1 MKRSFLAVALVAT
14 AVTITLGQEQP
25 AAQEKPATEKP
36 PQMMTPPS
44 KGLTPLKVQF
54 VLQRVQGEK
63 KISSMPYTLGVLA
76 NGRQTSMRMGI
87 TVPVT
92 QSVFAPSKGDGTS
105 SAPMSS
111 YTYRDVGTNID
122 CSAVEAPGG
131 GYSLNITVED
141 SSIQAE
147 GDKTKVGRDAPI
159 FRRFNASF
167 SMLLRD
173 GQTMQYMSV
182 TDPLSGE
189 VMRIDVTLNLA
200 K

>member
-1 MKRSFLAVALVAT
+1 
-14 AVTITLGQEQP
+14 
-25 AAQEKPATEKP
+25 
-36 PQMMTPPS
+36 
-44 KGLTPLKVQF
+44 
-54 VLQRVQGEK
+54 
-63 KISSMPYTLGVLA
+63 
-76 NGRQTSMRMGI
+76 MRMGI

-92 QSVFAPSKGDGTS
+92 QAVFGSPKGDGTS
-105 SAPMSS
+105 SAPMAS

-141 SSIQAE
+141 SSIQAD
-147 GDKTKVGRDAPI
+147 GSDKTGKAVRDVPI